1 MNYKALVMGMCVAS
15 SVLAA
20 PAISLAGVVV
30 DVEVAPPPVRV
41 EAVPGPRVGYVWV
54 PGYWDWRGHEHVW
67 VTGRW
72 MHERRGWHYVP
83 EHWVQVG
90 PRWHFEAG
98 HWVR

>member
-15 SVLAA
+15 GALAA

-41 EAVPGPRVGYVWV
+41 EAVPGPRAGYVWV

-90 PRWHFEAG
+90 PRWHFEPGRWA
-98 HWVR
+98 R